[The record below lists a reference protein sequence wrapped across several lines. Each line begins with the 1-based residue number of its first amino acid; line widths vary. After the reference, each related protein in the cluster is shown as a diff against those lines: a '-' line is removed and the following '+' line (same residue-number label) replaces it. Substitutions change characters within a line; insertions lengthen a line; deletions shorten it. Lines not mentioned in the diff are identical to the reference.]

1 MKNKITLVEMR
12 FGITVA
18 LLAIIA
24 FTNAANAQSLLFK
37 ISGQEMKYPVYLYGT
52 IHAIPKADFFLDDIV
67 KQSIEESEKVV
78 FEIDIDD
85 PALLLEMQKGMFMN
99 GQTIDQLLSPDEYTI
114 VQAFFQDSLN
124 MPLEN
129 LKMVKPLMLSSIIT
143 EKTMGSDNVAY
154 ELVFMDMAKE
164 QEKEVLGIEAISEQI
179 GYIDKIS
186 LKDQAEI
193 LYETT
198 IDFASAREEM
208 AGMVAVY
215 KQKDVE
221 KIYEFTI
228 QSSEE
233 YKDFGAFLIDERN
246 QNWIPRIVQL
256 GNAYPCFIAVGCGHL
271 GGKNGVLQL
280 FRNLG
285 YQVEMIQ

>member
-1 MKNKITLVEMR
+1 MNKVTRVEMR

-18 LLAIIA
+18 LMAIMA
-24 FTNAANAQSLLFK
+24 FTNTANAQSLLYK
-37 ISGQEMKYPVYLYGT
+37 ISGQGMRYPVYIYGT
-52 IHAIPKADFFLDDIV
+52 IHAIPKADFFLDDVV

-78 FEIDIDD
+78 FEIDLDD
-85 PALLLEMQKGMFMN
+85 PALSFELQKGMIMN
-99 GQTIDQLLSPDEYTI
+99 GHTIDQLLDTDKYTL
-114 VQAFFQDSLN
+114 VQAFFRDSLN

-143 EKTMGSDNVAY
+143 EKTMGSNNEAY
-154 ELVFMDMAKE
+154 ELVFMEIAKNNG
-164 QEKEVLGIEAISEQI
+164 KEVLGIETVAEQI
-179 GYIDKIS
+179 KYIDKIS
-186 LKDQAEI
+186 LEDQADI

-198 IDFASAREEM
+198 LDFASAKDEM
-208 AGMVAVY
+208 AGMIAVY

-221 KIYEFTI
+221 KIYEFTL
-228 QSSEE
+228 QTSEE
-233 YKDFGAFLIDERN
+233 YKGFGAFLIDERN
-246 QNWIPRIVQL
+246 RNWIPRIVQL

>member
-1 MKNKITLVEMR
+1 MNKVTRVEMR

-18 LLAIIA
+18 LMAIMA
-24 FTNAANAQSLLFK
+24 FTNTANAQSLLYK
-37 ISGQEMKYPVYLYGT
+37 ISGQGMRYPVYIYGT
-52 IHAIPKADFFLDDIV
+52 IHAIPKADFFLDEIV
-67 KQSIEESEKVV
+67 KQSIEESEKIV
-78 FEIDIDD
+78 FEIDLDD
-85 PALLLEMQKGMFMN
+85 PSLLFEMQKGMVMN
-99 GQTIDQLLSPDEYTI
+99 GRTIDQLLSPDEYKI

-124 MPLEN
+124 MPLES

-186 LKDQAEI
+186 LEDQADI

-198 IDFASAREEM
+198 IDFASARDEM
-208 AGMVAVY
+208 AGMVAAY

-221 KIYEFTI
+221 QIYEFTL
-228 QSSEE
+228 QASEE
-233 YKDFGAFLIDERN
+233 YKDFGEFLIDERN
-246 QNWIPRIVQL
+246 RNWIPRIVQL

-271 GGKNGVLQL
+271 GGKNGILQL